1 MVMIAHSIRPHTRSA
16 HRLLRSSIFVGL
28 IGALCVTPATAAHA
42 QFGMLK
48 KIKDKVAGA
57 TDTTKKD
64 STKTAADSTKPK
76 DQSIF
81 SKALGV
87 AGKASDK
94 MEAVTGV
101 SAKDAAL
108 AATGAGAANMIAKK
122 VTGAGDA
129 GGLAN
134 IAGKALSGGMPGGI
148 PGGMPGGMPGGVPG
162 VNAAQGIPS
171 AQSALQQLGAGQLAG
186 VARGIPALPNGVPGL
201 GAGAIPGQ
209 AEMLAFQQE
218 MMQVAM
224 KASTGDALAKARL
237 EAWQAL
243 VLRYQTEIAGFQTAA
258 ANGDM
263 TVMKKMQDIQ
273 LKMVHEWMSGATVK
287 PKKP

>member
-1 MVMIAHSIRPHTRSA
+1 MIAHSIRPHTRSA

-129 GGLAN
+129 TGLAN
-134 IAGKALSGGMPGGI
+134 IAGKALG
-148 PGGMPGGMPGGVPG
+148 GGVPG
-162 VNAAQGIPS
+162 ANAMQGAQTAQG
-171 AQSALQQLGAGQLAG
+171 ALQQLGAGQLAG
-186 VARGIPALPNGVPGL
+186 VARGIPSVPTGVPSL
-201 GAGAIPGQ
+201 GDAVPPGQ
-209 AEMLAFQQE
+209 KEILAFQQE
-218 MMQVAM
+218 MMQVAT
-224 KASTGDALAKARL
+224 KASTGDAAAKARL

-243 VLRYQTEIAGFQTAA
+243 VVRYQAEILGYQTAA

-263 TVMKKMQDIQ
+263 TVMKKMQDTQ
-273 LKMVHEWMSGATVK
+273 TKMIHEWMSGTTVK
-287 PKKP
+287 PKKQ